1 MLQPLGV
8 LASLLESLDGK
19 SVLPTAGDKLFLIN
33 ASLWM
38 QKPTYKLFFQELV
51 MIECYCGPGC
61 GCKSCLSLLSNSACV
76 CTKCRLRVFTVDK
89 SIFRQALGVS
99 LT

>member
-1 MLQPLGV
+1 MM
-8 LASLLESLDGK
+8 
-19 SVLPTAGDKLFLIN
+19 PTAGGKLFLVN

-51 MIECYCGPGC
+51 MTERYCGPGC
-61 GCKSCLSLLSNSACV
+61 GCKACLSLLSDSACV

-89 SIFRQALGVS
+89 SIFRQALGVI